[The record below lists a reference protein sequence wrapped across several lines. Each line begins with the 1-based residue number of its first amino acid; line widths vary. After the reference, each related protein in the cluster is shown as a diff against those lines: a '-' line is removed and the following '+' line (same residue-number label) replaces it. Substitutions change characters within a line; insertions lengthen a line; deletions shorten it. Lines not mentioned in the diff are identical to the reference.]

1 MKKIITSLFVISL
14 ISCSGST
21 SIGDPEIGGI
31 YDEEDYKL
39 VYQYNA
45 FKLDGPIIRWPTRWI
60 SLYNIPLDHKALDIW
75 KELGFV
81 FIQGGSEIV
90 YDGESQEDAPYCG
103 RANWRWKSD
112 TKGNY
117 WFKSCNIVLNAR
129 KHTGYQCGS
138 VENTLRHEIG
148 HCLGI
153 LGHTSDGT
161 LMDPTSNNSDEL
173 PNYIKRM
180 LEVLYNTR
188 TDVRIEEDGSKSYKI
203 NKNEEYSGNNY
214 IND

>member
-1 MKKIITSLFVISL
+1 MKKLLISL
-14 ISCSGST
+14 LILSG
-21 SIGDPEIGGI
+21 IGCQGNTQGGI
-31 YDEEDYKL
+31 DGDGGLYTKEDYQL
-39 VYQYNA
+39 VYKYNA
-45 FKLDGPIIRWPTRWI
+45 FKLDGPIIRWPTSWI
-60 SLYNIPLDHKALDIW
+60 SLSNLPLDHKALDIW

-81 FIQGGSEIV
+81 FTQVGSEIV

-112 TKGNY
+112 TNGNY
-117 WFKSCNIVLNAR
+117 WFKSCNIIINAR
-129 KHTGYQCGS
+129 KHTTYQCDS

-153 LGHTSDGT
+153 LSHTSDGT